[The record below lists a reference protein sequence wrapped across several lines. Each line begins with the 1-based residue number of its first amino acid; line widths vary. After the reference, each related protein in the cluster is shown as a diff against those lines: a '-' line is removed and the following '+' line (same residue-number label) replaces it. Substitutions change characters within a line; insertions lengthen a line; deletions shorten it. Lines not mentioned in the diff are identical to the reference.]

1 MTIAPLLVGLLLAR
15 VVLAVW
21 TARAGER
28 QSEPTQVGP
37 GSGRLAR
44 LARFVV
50 VWVLVGPACGWL
62 ALSEP
67 RTLVTY
73 VPGMVFLVTVALWPV
88 ARFVLVPLGL
98 VRAAYHVAYVSFRA
112 KEERA
117 GAALLAASLAF
128 HRKADFDAETAE
140 WLEEKIQ
147 AQTGLR
153 GAAIAAAAAMAAA
166 RGDKEGA
173 RALFESAR
181 TLDVSVC
188 PSVAR
193 HTAASWLA
201 ADAAARGAWGEVIEI
216 AGDPAG
222 AGRSAKL
229 LAGVARRLT
238 GGLAAPGRAELLW
251 LWATAPGWLGTFAI
265 VERAL
270 SVPDGEAPLDDDD
283 DEDVV
288 APRAPDGDLL
298 ARALSA
304 HVVLLSSKKV
314 KPADVARVGRAFDAA
329 FEDAALGVEVDE
341 RAALLGAT
349 RAGAVLGRL
358 RADVETSLFELL
370 KSHHIALDDTV
381 DELGDVAA
389 RAQRRLRDETLTV
402 IEALSDAVR
411 NRVNERRALSAIDEW
426 REWSALRI
434 AYQRGVTLGGPELR
448 YLAFTKVHSDVC
460 ALAVWL
466 FNERKEKAIANAMF
480 RFLLDEATATGDQ
493 DAIALQT
500 KNVGCGV

>member
-1 MTIAPLLVGLLLAR
+1 M
-15 VVLAVW
+15 
-21 TARAGER
+21 
-28 QSEPTQVGP
+28 
-37 GSGRLAR
+37 
-44 LARFVV
+44 
-50 VWVLVGPACGWL
+50 
-62 ALSEP
+62 
-67 RTLVTY
+67 TY
-73 VPGMVFLVTVALWPV
+73 VPGTVFLVTVALWPF

-98 VRAAYHVAYVSFRA
+98 VRAAYYVAYASFRA
-112 KEERA
+112 RGGAGRRRA
-117 GAALLAASLAF
+117 ARREPRVPPQGRLRRGDGGVAGGEDPGADGAP
-128 HRKADFDAETAE
+128 
-140 WLEEKIQ
+140 
-147 AQTGLR
+147 

-181 TLDVSVC
+181 TLDPSVC
-188 PSVAR
+188 PSAAR
-193 HTAASWLA
+193 HAASEWLA
-201 ADAAARGAWGEVIEI
+201 AEAAARGAWGEVIEI

-238 GGLAAPGRAELLW
+238 GGLAAPGRAEPLW

-270 SVPDGEAPLDDDD
+270 SVPDGEAPPEDDDD
-283 DEDVV
+283 DVP

-341 RAALLGAT
+341 RATLLGAT

-466 FNERKEKAIANAMF
+466 FNDRQEKAIANAMF

-500 KNVGCGV
+500 KNVGCGL